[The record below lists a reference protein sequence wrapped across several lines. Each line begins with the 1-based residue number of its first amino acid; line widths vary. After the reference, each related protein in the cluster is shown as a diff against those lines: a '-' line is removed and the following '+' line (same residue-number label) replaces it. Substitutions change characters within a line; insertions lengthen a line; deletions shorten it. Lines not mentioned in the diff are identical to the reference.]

1 MHNIDIRVIG
11 LVFFNL
17 KEMYKRLWI
26 MDITSYLFCKLV
38 RWKNYEISLQ
48 GSKRATLKV

>member
-1 MHNIDIRVIG
+1 MHNNVIGVIG
-11 LVFFNL
+11 LVFFSV
-17 KEMYKRLWI
+17 KEMNKRLRI